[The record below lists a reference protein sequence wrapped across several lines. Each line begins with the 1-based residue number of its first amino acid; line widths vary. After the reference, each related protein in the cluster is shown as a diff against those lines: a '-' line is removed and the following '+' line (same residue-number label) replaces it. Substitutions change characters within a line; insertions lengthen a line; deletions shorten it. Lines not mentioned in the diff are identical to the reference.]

1 MDSCDCERIL
11 YFMEDCSFK
20 RENLDLDRLLGEAG
34 ITVTAQRLLIAKMLF
49 EKEQHL
55 SAEQILI
62 RLSENATPVSKATV
76 YNTLGL
82 FAERGLIR
90 EVVIDGMR
98 IFYDTNA
105 SEHYHFYNV
114 DNGELTDFPCE
125 EAVIDNLPVP
135 PSDTTTVGVD
145 VVIRIKNN

>member
-1 MDSCDCERIL
+1 MKDSFPLR
-11 YFMEDCSFK
+11 EDV
-20 RENLDLDRLLGEAG
+20 ELTRLLGDVG
-34 ITVTAQRLLIAKMLF
+34 ITITAQRLHIAKMLF

-55 SAEQILI
+55 SAEQILVK
-62 RLSENATPVSKATV
+62 LSESEIPVSKATV

-114 DNGELTDFPCE
+114 DNGELKDFPCGD
-125 EAVIDNLPVP
+125 AIIDNLRSP
-135 PSDTTTVGVD
+135 PTDTTTVGID
-145 VVIRIKNN
+145 VVIRVKNN

>member
-1 MDSCDCERIL
+1 MKDSTPL
-11 YFMEDCSFK
+11 SEDV
-20 RENLDLDRLLGEAG
+20 DLSLRLGDVG
-34 ITVTAQRLLIAKMLF
+34 ITITNQRLQIARILF

-55 SAEQILI
+55 SAEQILMK
-62 RLSENATPVSKATV
+62 LSKSENPVSKATV

-90 EVVIDGMR
+90 EVVIDGMI
-98 IFYDTNA
+98 IFYDTND

-135 PSDTTTVGVD
+135 PTDTTTVGID
-145 VVIRIKNN
+145 VVIRVKNS

>member
-1 MDSCDCERIL
+1 MKDSTPL
-11 YFMEDCSFK
+11 SEDV
-20 RENLDLDRLLGEAG
+20 DLSLRLGDVG
-34 ITVTAQRLLIAKMLF
+34 ITITNQRLQIARILF

-55 SAEQILI
+55 SAEQILMK
-62 RLSENATPVSKATV
+62 LSKSENPVSKATV

-114 DNGELTDFPCE
+114 DNGELKDFPCGN
-125 EAVIDNLPVP
+125 IFKQR
-135 PSDTTTVGVD
+135 G
-145 VVIRIKNN
+145 